1 LNLRSWLQ
9 LFRAQ
14 TAPASVLL
22 VLIPYLVDNPLFLW
36 KVLVL
41 AIFIL
46 LVHWFSFGENSL
58 MDTVMGYDREDP
70 GKSHH
75 PLISG
80 AISLPLAH
88 NVIHWGLIALT
99 TAAVLLTYWISPNP
113 LPAMAALAMWVAL
126 GHGYNEGLSKES
138 LFGFISISLCF
149 TSMAAWAWFLSHGEL
164 TPIAQLYLVYVFTVI
179 LFQISWSGHLKEMGQ
194 SERSNILIKMGAR
207 VITEVRDCE
216 TVTVF
221 EPGPSAWYGAAIKIA
236 GVMILVTMTPPVSSI
251 YILDK
256 LAWVIMITILTACF
270 MTALIIRRPYNR
282 SSDLV
287 KMSAMEIVSIYAP
300 IPLMLPWSYSIVLMI
315 AGVVYFVGINRWLW
329 GVSYPRV

>member
-1 LNLRSWLQ
+1 MNLRSWLQ

-22 VLIPYLVDNPLFLW
+22 VLVPYLVDNPLFSW

-46 LVHWFSFGENSL
+46 LVHWLSFGENSL
-58 MDTVMGYDREDP
+58 MDMALGYDVSDP
-70 GKSHH
+70 NKQHH
-75 PLISG
+75 PLLSG
-80 AISLPLAH
+80 RMGLHLAH

-99 TAAVLLTYWISPNP
+99 AMGVLLTYWISPNP
-113 LPAMAALAMWVAL
+113 LPAMAALVMWVAL

-149 TSMAAWAWFLSHGEL
+149 TSMAAWAWFLGHGEL
-164 TPIAQLYLVYVFTVI
+164 TPLGSLYLVYVFLVI

-207 VITEVRDCE
+207 LKGGR
-216 TVTVF
+216 F
-221 EPGPSAWYGAAIKIA
+221 EPGLAILYGMAVKIA
-236 GVMILVTMTPPVSSI
+236 GICVLFEMLRSAFTIERVAWWAWWVSIMVLMMFFLSLLTVPRHYDRPRELRNMSILE
-251 YILDK
+251 IL
-256 LAWVIMITILTACF
+256 
-270 MTALIIRRPYNR
+270 
-282 SSDLV
+282 
-287 KMSAMEIVSIYAP
+287 SIYAP
-300 IPLMLPWSYSIVLMI
+300 MPLMLPWGYAIVLMI